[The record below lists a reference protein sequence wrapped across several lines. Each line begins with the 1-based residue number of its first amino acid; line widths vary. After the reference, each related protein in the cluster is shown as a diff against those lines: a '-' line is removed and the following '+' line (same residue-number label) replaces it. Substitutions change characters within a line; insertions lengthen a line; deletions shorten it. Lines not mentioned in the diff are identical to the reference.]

1 MKYNLPVLNSVSRS
15 ITLSR
20 PLKRSL
26 ISSFRHRTSAPIP
39 QARCVSTA
47 ASDLEFGQPLH
58 ETHPHLLKAGE
69 RAFGILISLYAELLA
84 EALFIVTPGITALEY
99 AQRRSKLS
107 SKLPRNAIA
116 IISASDVKFRSNAV
130 FYEFQQDSNFFY
142 FTGTMLVVV
151 AVDYLLKV
159 HRFQ

>member
-20 PLKRSL
+20 PPARPLLASL
-26 ISSFRHRTSAPIP
+26 RHITSAPTS
-39 QARCVSTA
+39 QGRYVSAA

-69 RAFGILISLYAELLA
+69 RKFVILISSYVELLA
-84 EALFIVTPGITALEY
+84 EALVKVTPGITALEY
-99 AQRRSKLS
+99 AQRRSKLA
-107 SKLPRNAIA
+107 SKLPTNAIA

-142 FTGTMLVVV
+142 FTGTALVVV
-151 AVDYLLKV
+151 AFACLLKA